1 MINAVMSGAGGV
13 RQRSIAAKLS
23 HATATKIGMLEAKRQ
38 FFRLL
43 ERIAAGEKFVITRH
57 GKSVAQ
63 LVPIISESDAP
74 HLRRQAAIVRLKTM
88 GDGNRLERL
97 TIRQLIDEGRQF

>member
-1 MINAVMSGAGGV
+1 MNDPISGAGGV
-13 RQRSIAAKLS
+13 CQLS
-23 HATATKIGMLEAKRQ
+23 VAPKPSHVTATKIGEFEAKRH
-38 FFRLL
+38 FSRLL
-43 ERIAAGEKFVITRH
+43 EQVAVGEKFVITRH

-63 LVPIISESDAP
+63 LVPIISENNAP
-74 HLRRQAAIVRLKTM
+74 RLRRQAAIVQLKTM